1 MGRVKPPFSY
11 FGRKGRFYKEIKEI
25 FEENYKE
32 NFIDL
37 FAGAMEIPLSFKNEF
52 NKLKVL
58 ANVKD
63 DKIECLLKED
73 ALKVYKKGLEYI
85 NHDLEVNA
93 RDVYTDERAKFDEEN
108 RKFKNIFSECC
119 PCCGKR
125 IKNKK
130 EHEFFSEDEKMVLKI
145 LMGFGGC
152 STSLSNA
159 FYSPQKL
166 QNLESYMKA
175 LKSIK
180 ITNNLFDENWEFEN
194 SFIFLDPPY
203 IQKIN
208 KEEEQ
213 FIGYNYA
220 TDKGINWS
228 VKDDNRLIEFI
239 KRNQN
244 KNNVFLVFGSVNNN
258 LSRLLKNNFEC
269 EFIIKEYKRVTFGKL
284 ADKAEYFCLI
294 K

>member
-1 MGRVKPPFSY
+1 MARIKPPFAY
-11 FGRKGRFYKEIKEI
+11 FGSKGRFYKEIKEI
-25 FEENYKE
+25 FEENYRE
-32 NFIDL
+32 NFVDL
-37 FAGAMEIPLSFKNEF
+37 FAGSMEIPLNFKNEF
-52 NKLKVL
+52 GELKVL

-63 DKIECLLKED
+63 EKIECFLSGNVVD
-73 ALKVYKKGLEYI
+73 TYKKGLKYI
-85 NHDLEVNA
+85 KYDLNINARNLYEDDKAAFEEVNK
-93 RDVYTDERAKFDEEN
+93 R
-108 RKFKNIFSECC
+108 FKNIFSKCC
-119 PCCGKR
+119 PCCGKKLSTRVKHEVFNENEKR
-125 IKNKK
+125 I
-130 EHEFFSEDEKMVLKI
+130 LKS
-145 LMGFGGC
+145 LMSFGGNG
-152 STSLSNA
+152 TTLTNA
-159 FYSPQKL
+159 FYSEEKIKKL
-166 QNLESYMKA
+166 ELYIEA
-175 LKSIK
+175 LKTIK
-180 ITNNLFDENWEFEN
+180 VTTDLFDENWQFEN

>member
-1 MGRVKPPFSY
+1 MARIKPPFAY
-11 FGRKGRFYKEIKEI
+11 FGSKGRFYKEIKEI
-25 FEENYKE
+25 FEENYRE
-32 NFIDL
+32 NFVDL
-37 FAGAMEIPLSFKNEF
+37 FAGSMEIPLNFKNEF
-52 NKLKVL
+52 GELKVL

-63 DKIECLLKED
+63 EKIECFLSGNVVD
-73 ALKVYKKGLEYI
+73 TYKKGLKYI
-85 NHDLEVNA
+85 KYDLNINARNLYEDDKAAFEEVNK
-93 RDVYTDERAKFDEEN
+93 R
-108 RKFKNIFSECC
+108 FKNIFSKCC
-119 PCCGKR
+119 PCCGKKLSTRVKHEVFNENEKR
-125 IKNKK
+125 ILR
-130 EHEFFSEDEKMVLKI
+130 S
-145 LMGFGGC
+145 LMGFGGNG
-152 STSLSNA
+152 TTLTNA
-159 FYSPQKL
+159 FYSEEKIKKL
-166 QNLESYMKA
+166 ELYIEA
-175 LKSIK
+175 LKTIK
-180 ITNNLFDENWEFEN
+180 VTTDLFDENWQFEN

>member
-1 MGRVKPPFSY
+1 MK
-11 FGRKGRFYKEIKEI
+11 
-25 FEENYKE
+25 
-32 NFIDL
+32 
-37 FAGAMEIPLSFKNEF
+37 
-52 NKLKVL
+52 
-58 ANVKD
+58 
-63 DKIECLLKED
+63 
-73 ALKVYKKGLEYI
+73 
-85 NHDLEVNA
+85 
-93 RDVYTDERAKFDEEN
+93 
-108 RKFKNIFSECC
+108 
-119 PCCGKR
+119 
-125 IKNKK
+125 
-130 EHEFFSEDEKMVLKI
+130 KMVLKI

-166 QNLESYMKA
+166 QNLESYMKT
-175 LKSIK
+175 LKNIK

-239 KRNQN
+239 KEI
-244 KNNVFLVFGSVNNN
+244 KIKIMYFLYLGV
-258 LSRLLKNNFEC
+258 
-269 EFIIKEYKRVTFGKL
+269 
-284 ADKAEYFCLI
+284 
-294 K
+294 

>member
-11 FGRKGRFYKEIKEI
+11 FGSKGRFHKEIKEI

-125 IKNKK
+125 IRNKK
-130 EHEFFSEDEKMVLKI
+130 EHEVFSEDEKMVLKI

-159 FYSPQKL
+159 FYSKEKIKKL
-166 QNLESYMKA
+166 ELYMEA
-175 LKSIK
+175 LKTIK
-180 ITNNLFDENWEFEN
+180 ITTDLFNENWEFEN
-194 SFIFLDPPY
+194 SFIFLDSPY
-203 IQKIN
+203 IRKTN
-208 KEEEQ
+208 VGEEG

-220 TDKGINWS
+220 DDKGVDWTI
-228 VKDDNRLIEFI
+228 KDDERLVEFI

-244 KNNVFLVFGSVNNN
+244 KNNVFLVFGSVDNS
-258 LSRLLKNNFEC
+258 LSKLLKENFKC
-269 EFIIKEYKRVTFGKL
+269 KFIIKEYKKQMFGKL

>member
-11 FGRKGRFYKEIKEI
+11 FGSKGRFYKEIKEI

-85 NHDLEVNA
+85 NHDLEINA

-125 IKNKK
+125 IRNKK
-130 EHEFFSEDEKMVLKI
+130 EHEVFSEDEKMVLKI

-244 KNNVFLVFGSVNNN
+244 KNMEVSL
-258 LSRLLKNNFEC
+258 
-269 EFIIKEYKRVTFGKL
+269 
-284 ADKAEYFCLI
+284 
-294 K
+294 

>member
-1 MGRVKPPFSY
+1 MK
-11 FGRKGRFYKEIKEI
+11 I
-25 FEENYKE
+25 
-32 NFIDL
+32 
-37 FAGAMEIPLSFKNEF
+37 
-52 NKLKVL
+52 L

-63 DKIECLLKED
+63 EKIECLLKED
-73 ALKVYKKGLEYI
+73 TLKVYKKGLEYI
-85 NHDLEVNA
+85 KHDLEVNA
-93 RDVYTDERAKFDEEN
+93 RDLYTDEKTKFDEEN
-108 RKFKNIFSECC
+108 KMFKNIFSECC

-130 EHEFFSEDEKMVLKI
+130 EHEVFSEDEKKVLKI

-166 QNLESYMKA
+166 QNLESYIKA

>member
-1 MGRVKPPFSY
+1 
-11 FGRKGRFYKEIKEI
+11 
-25 FEENYKE
+25 
-32 NFIDL
+32 
-37 FAGAMEIPLSFKNEF
+37 MEIPLSFKNEF
-52 NKLKVL
+52 DNLKVL

-63 DKIECLLKED
+63 EKIECFLKEN
-73 ALKVYKKGLEYI
+73 ALEVYKKGLEYI
-85 NHDLEVNA
+85 KHDLRENA
-93 RDVYTDERAKFDEEN
+93 RDIYSNNKDKFEEEN
-108 RKFKNIFSECC
+108 RIFKNIFSECC

-125 IKNKK
+125 LKNKK
-130 EHEFFSEDEKMVLKI
+130 NHEIFNDNEKMVLKI
-145 LMGFGGC
+145 LMAFGGC
-152 STSLSNA
+152 STSLSNS

-166 QNLESYMKA
+166 ETLEIY
-175 LKSIK
+175 LKSLKTIE
-180 ITNNLFDENWEFEN
+180 ITNNLFDENMEFKD

-220 TDKGINWS
+220 SDKGIHWS

-269 EFIIKEYKRVTFGKL
+269 EFIVKEYKRVTFGKL
-284 ADKAEYFCLI
+284 AEKAEYFCLI